1 MKRIDNTIHIMAK
14 LREESHPPISRY
26 TCLLIM
32 ARAGEPLRASEFKRL
47 ADGPAYH
54 GILDSAV
61 RQGYAK
67 EIKRMGVKHY
77 AITSRGV
84 SEIKKFLESPKM
96 EGVAV

>member
-1 MKRIDNTIHIMAK
+1 MKRIDCIIDVLAK
-14 LREESHPPISRY
+14 LRTSANPPISRY

-32 ARAGEPLRASEFKRL
+32 ARAGKPLRASEFKRL

-84 SEIKKFLESPKM
+84 SEIKKFLEAPKM